1 MVHEAVVYGF
11 LPRNS
16 SLEPL
21 MSNSSMH
28 DPDPDL
34 DFDDTRMTL
43 QGASC
48 TIAAHT
54 GRAVAYSKK
63 SGFLGKI
70 KIGIFACFSVQNQ

>member
-1 MVHEAVVYGF
+1 
-11 LPRNS
+11 
-16 SLEPL
+16 
-21 MSNSSMH
+21 MH